1 MPICKTVSF
10 AHITRTSDIILDD
23 CKGKVSCCGL
33 IEALLGIGRSIE
45 VGHVPVISMWPTGSQ
60 SRRCKNTGVIFLS
73 SWDMCACI

>member
-45 VGHVPVISMWPTGSQ
+45 VGHVCLHLRYNYLFHYVFSLLNIHFEM
-60 SRRCKNTGVIFLS
+60 
-73 SWDMCACI
+73 MCYDFIHGR